1 MPNIVIRHLS
11 GTKANQVEEIP
22 LQGFREVLIGREAN
36 AHVRFDADR
45 EDLVSRNH
53 ARIVRDPADPNG
65 FLLTDLGSRN
75 GTFINRQRIYAA
87 SRLQHG
93 DRVQL
98 GPSGPEFAFEMDP
111 PPAARPTRLAESA
124 PAPPTREAPMGSSVS
139 GTAVPP
145 GMVDTRQG
153 PDAPRPVGRAAVERL
168 GEAATQMKGES
179 RKNMWVA
186 VIGILVVL
194 VAAAAYFAWNR
205 QQQMAQAAKLAEE
218 QAQVQSSLNKVNDQ
232 LLNAKS
238 RAEEAAAVIRDN
250 QGSKSPEAQKKVADA
265 QAKQQQAEADKLA
278 AEKTAK
284 ELQAKL
290 DDIKKQAGAGS
301 TAARTGSVAGSVS
314 STSGNLAVMSPEQI
328 HAANVRSVIL
338 IEATWKI
345 TDIGT
350 GGQIY
355 LYHHA
360 NTSPEGAQ
368 VCQQYP
374 MTDRLPMF
382 TDDSSGKL
390 TPVLSTLPD
399 GGNNTPIVG
408 AISGSGFIVG
418 SEGFFL
424 TNRHVL
430 APWRATASVAD
441 FTPKKMG
448 LKWKNNT
455 IVGCL
460 SAAEFPTDW
469 IPSEGSKMVVEKVV
483 TTTEGTTSSFSGR
496 LEASQLHTSVQ
507 GEAVFNVTFAK
518 TTQRYRA
525 TSVTVSEKVD
535 VALGKVDTPSGAK
548 AVTMFPDAAA
558 IKPGQP
564 VVVMGYPA
572 ISPDVFGAE
581 VSRDM
586 FTSRAHLS
594 AIADPT
600 LTTGPISKVLASG
613 NSIKGVDGYISSGEV
628 YQLGIN
634 TTGAGNSG
642 GPVFD
647 TYGRVIAI
655 FYAGRTYGGASV
667 TFAVPV
673 KYGKELIDN
682 SPVMQ

>member
-11 GTKANQVEEIP
+11 GTKANQVEEIS

-65 FLLTDLGSRN
+65 FLLTDLDSRN
-75 GTFINRQRIYAA
+75 GTFINRQRIYGA

-98 GPSGPEFAFEMDP
+98 GPSGPEFAFEIDP

-145 GMVDTRQG
+145 GMVDMRQG
-153 PDAPRPVGRAAVERL
+153 SDAPRPVGRATVERL
-168 GEAATQMKGES
+168 VGDVATQMKGES
-179 RKNMWVA
+179 RKTMWTA
-186 VIGILVVL
+186 VIGILLVL
-194 VAAAAYFAWNR
+194 VAGAAYVAYNHNQQLQRDETAR
-205 QQQMAQAAKLAEE
+205 QDRARLQDEAQRSEAASRDARERLDKLATMI
-218 QAQVQSSLNKVNDQ
+218 ANTRNT
-232 LLNAKS
+232 
-238 RAEEAAAVIRDN
+238 
-250 QGSKSPEAQKKVADA
+250 KSPETQKLLADLEAQRKQAAADLARSEA
-265 QAKQQQAEADKLA
+265 QRAEVGTRLA
-278 AEKTAK
+278 ALPKPPT
-284 ELQAKL
+284 QN
-290 DDIKKQAGAGS
+290 D
-301 TAARTGSVAGSVS
+301 TGS
-314 STSGNLAVMSPEQI
+314 NLADLTPEQI
-328 HAANVRSVIL
+328 HTANVRSVIL

-368 VCQQYP
+368 VCQQYAE
-374 MTDRLPMF
+374 TDRLPMF
-382 TDDSSGKL
+382 TDDSAGKL
-390 TPVLSTLPD
+390 IPVLSTLPD

-430 APWRATASVAD
+430 APWRASWDVSN
-441 FTPKKMG
+441 FTSKKMG

-460 SAAEFPTDW
+460 SAAEFPTEW
-469 IPSEGSKMVVEKVV
+469 IPSEGSKMVVEKVQ
-483 TTTEGTTSSFSGR
+483 TTGEGTTSSFSGR
-496 LEASQLHTSVQ
+496 LEANQLKTSVQ
-507 GEAVFNVTFAK
+507 GEAIFNVTFAK

-525 TSVTVSEKVD
+525 TSVTLSEKTD
-535 VALGKVDTPSGAK
+535 VALGKVDTPGGAK
-548 AVTMFPDAAA
+548 PVTMFTDAAA
-558 IKPGQP
+558 IRPGQP

-572 ISPDVFGAE
+572 ISPDVFGVE

-586 FTSRAHLS
+586 FTNRAHLS

-613 NSIKGVDGYISSGEV
+613 NSIKGVDGFISTGEV
-628 YQLGIN
+628 FQLGIN

-647 TYGRVIAI
+647 SKGRVIAI

-673 KYGKELIDN
+673 KFGRELIDN

>member
-65 FLLTDLGSRN
+65 FLLTDLDSRN
-75 GTFINRQRIYAA
+75 GTFINRQRIYGA

-98 GPSGPEFAFEMDP
+98 GPSGPEFAFEIDP

-124 PAPPTREAPMGSSVS
+124 PAPPTREAPMGSAVG

-153 PDAPRPVGRAAVERL
+153 PDAPRPVGRATVERL
-168 GEAATQMKGES
+168 VGEVATQMKGES

-205 QQQMAQAAKLAEE
+205 QQQMIAAAKLAEE

-232 LLNAKS
+232 LLNAKKQ
-238 RAEEAAAVIRDN
+238 ADDAAAVIKAN
-250 QGSKSPEAQKKVADA
+250 QGSKSPEAQKAIAAA
-265 QAKQQQAEADKLA
+265 QAKLQQAEDEKA
-278 AEKTAK
+278 AAQKEKTRIEVEYTK
-284 ELQAKL
+284 WVKDHPEVKP
-290 DDIKKQAGAGS
+290 DSGDKPTKTDVGAL
-301 TAARTGSVAGSVS
+301 VA
-314 STSGNLAVMSPEQI
+314 MSPEQI

-368 VCQQYP
+368 VCPQYA

-390 TPVLSTLPD
+390 IPVLSTLPD

-430 APWRATASVAD
+430 APWRATANVGE

-448 LKWKNNT
+448 LKWKNDT

-460 SAAEFPTDW
+460 TAAEFPSDW

-496 LEASQLHTSVQ
+496 LEASQLHTAVQ

-525 TSVTVSEKVD
+525 SSVTISEKVD
-535 VALGKVDTPSGAK
+535 VALGKVDTPAGAK
-548 AVTMFPDAAA
+548 AVTMFPDASA

-572 ISPDVFGAE
+572 ISPDVFGVE

-613 NSIKGVDGYISSGEV
+613 NLIKGVDGYISSGEV

-647 TYGRVIAI
+647 SYGRVIAI